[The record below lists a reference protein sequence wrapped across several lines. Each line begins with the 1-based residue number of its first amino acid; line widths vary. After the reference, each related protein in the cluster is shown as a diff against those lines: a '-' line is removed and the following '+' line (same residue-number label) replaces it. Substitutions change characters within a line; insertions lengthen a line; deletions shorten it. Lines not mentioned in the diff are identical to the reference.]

1 MQNDKSRTPEAKAR
15 TKALK
20 ARRSEKRIIVNQP
33 FKSEMILNHIA
44 EHKAFYGSN

>member
-1 MQNDKSRTPEAKAR
+1 MNRDKSRTPAAKAK
-15 TKALK
+15 TLALK
-20 ARRSEKRIIVNQP
+20 ARRTEKRIITNQP